1 MKHKPTKNELSDIEL
16 FHAEMAD
23 IEPIASQQRATIKSE
38 PPQPLTTFKSKAE
51 SQFIDSRYSVEY
63 EPQTLG
69 NEEFL
74 SFQRSGIQHSLF
86 KQLRNG
92 QMKTEAELDL
102 HGMTISIA
110 HQQLA
115 DFIYECRKDRLRCIR
130 IIHGKGWGS
139 KDNKPILK
147 TKLNSWLQQEDNVLA
162 FCSTPIEDG
171 GTGAVYVLLRR
182 IKA

>member
-1 MKHKPTKNELSDIEL
+1 MKHKPTKDELSDMAL
-16 FHAEMAD
+16 FQAEMAD
-23 IEPIASQQRATIKSE
+23 IEPLSPDQRVIIKPE
-38 PPQPLTTFKSKAE
+38 PPQPMTTFNSKPEAH
-51 SQFIDSRYSVEY
+51 FIDSHYSEGY

-92 QMKTEAELDL
+92 QLKTEAQLDL

-115 DFIYECRKDRLRCIR
+115 DFIYECRKDRLRCVR

-147 TKLNSWLQQEDNVLA
+147 TKLNAWLQQEDNVLA